1 VVAVN
6 PGGVVTDAVNTVQQ
20 TVATNTG
27 GGTTG
32 NTGGTP
38 SIGSCRARR

>member
-1 VVAVN
+1 
-6 PGGVVTDAVNTVQQ
+6 VVTNAVNTVQQ
-20 TVATNTG
+20 TVTNTG
-27 GGTTG
+27 NGTTG